1 MLPCQRVII
10 NRKNTMNNL
19 EPAAAQW
26 AHGALVFVQLPNDE
40 DTMVR
45 PAAFVFER
53 PGGLLWVEPCY
64 ADPAGASGF
73 ALHDRDG
80 EIRPDGSGFVLTSA
94 GEHITVLPYDP
105 KAGDADMIDGALEWF
120 ADHLHNTGR
129 TWAEERERVRDLVL
143 NNSQRM
149 DS

>member
-1 MLPCQRVII
+1 M
-10 NRKNTMNNL
+10 KHL
-19 EPAAAQW
+19 EAVAAQW
-26 AHGALVFVQLPNDE
+26 EDGALVLVQLPNDE

-73 ALHDRDG
+73 ALHQRDG
-80 EIRPDGSGFVLTSA
+80 EIRPEGSGFVLISA

-105 KAGDADMIDGALEWF
+105 LAGDADMVDGALEWF
-120 ADHLHNTGR
+120 AQHLQSTGR
-129 TWAEERERVRDLVL
+129 TWSEERERVRGLVL
-143 NNSQRM
+143 GERQGSG
-149 DS
+149 SGL